1 MPVKGVV
8 LQNVAGL
15 GVDTLIHV
23 LVQELQLYLVRIQVP
38 SDSRSGIMTMRPGMC
53 FLFHFIFFKKAINRL
68 LYSHPYERIPC
79 HSDCC
84 WHTTN
89 SEASKVASKDG

>member
-8 LQNVAGL
+8 LQIVAGL

-23 LVQELQLYLVRIQVP
+23 LVQELQLYLIRIQVP

-53 FLFHFIFFKKAINRL
+53 FLFFFLILKKKKR
-68 LYSHPYERIPC
+68 R
-79 HSDCC
+79 
-84 WHTTN
+84 
-89 SEASKVASKDG
+89 